1 MPIVEADT
9 GDSLSKKVGAAMCLP
24 GASLLLYLSSD
35 GTPIEARATLAAQGI
50 GIGAELVVTVEEM
63 HSYTQATLHGHT
75 DYVRAVTIHPD
86 GRIVSGSNDNTLRI
100 WSAHGEHQA
109 TLQGHT
115 DKVWAVAI
123 HPDGR
128 IVSGSSD
135 KTLRIW
141 A

>member
-1 MPIVEADT
+1 MEADT
-9 GDSLSKKVGAAMCLP
+9 GDSLSKKVCAAMSLP

-63 HSYTQATLHGHT
+63 LQHSYTQATLQGHT
-75 DYVRAVTIHPD
+75 ETVWATAIHPD
-86 GRIVSGSNDNTLRI
+86 GHIVSGSLDNTLRI
-100 WSAHGEHQA
+100 WSAQGEHQV
-109 TLQGHT
+109 TLRGHT
-115 DKVWAVAI
+115 DDVFAVAI

-128 IVSGSSD
+128 IVSGSRD
-135 KTLRIW
+135 GTLRIW